1 MIFSRIA
8 ILFYALYM
16 LLNTAVLPAQAKW
29 FAKKVA
35 PENDPVQQVQ
45 TFQPPPENAMTL
57 YCEPYRKQV
66 VALNQKNWAL
76 KPFYTPRRLWLMN
89 EYNKCTNELMTQ
101 EHQYLKH
108 ADIELP
114 PSLPKMKPVVQ
125 SINQPEAKREKPN
138 GNL

>member
-1 MIFSRIA
+1 
-8 ILFYALYM
+8 M
-16 LLNTAVLPAQAKW
+16 LLNILALPAQARW
-29 FAKKVA
+29 LAKKVA
-35 PENDPVQQVQ
+35 SENDPVQQVQ

-66 VALNQKNWAL
+66 VVLNQKNWVF

-89 EYNKCTNELMTQ
+89 EYHKCTNKLMTQ

-114 PSLPKMKPVVQ
+114 PSLPKMKPLVKPM
-125 SINQPEAKREKPN
+125 NQPEVKQETPH

>member
-1 MIFSRIA
+1 MTLKRIA
-8 ILFYALYM
+8 VLFSALSILLAS
-16 LLNTAVLPAQAKW
+16 AVLPVQAKW
-29 FAKKVA
+29 FAKKIP

-57 YCEPYRKQV
+57 YCDPFRKE
-66 VALNQKNWAL
+66 VAVLNQKSWVH
-76 KPFYTPRRLWLMN
+76 KPFSLPRRLWLMN
-89 EYNKCTNELMTQ
+89 EYKECTNELMTQ

-125 SINQPEAKREKPN
+125 PINQPEVKQEAPN